1 MQKSL
6 LKNCNVRK
14 YLGDSGQSSA
24 LLVGTYLQINR
35 RGKLVV
41 QIFPLSP
48 AKSVHDISVVLLFYV
63 VLRINSCKLLYTN
76 LKNNQRHAATTW
88 TTSTNYLSNILTDW
102 SSPISYH
109 DGVARIP
116 DKEKILSKYSTFDPK
131 LLDTRNKCFEA
142 ELVQVYAQPGK
153 SKLGGRA
160 KRLLQEDV
168 QGVSQLLKQ
177 SDSF

>member
-1 MQKSL
+1 
-6 LKNCNVRK
+6 
-14 YLGDSGQSSA
+14 
-24 LLVGTYLQINR
+24 
-35 RGKLVV
+35 
-41 QIFPLSP
+41 
-48 AKSVHDISVVLLFYV
+48 
-63 VLRINSCKLLYTN
+63 
-76 LKNNQRHAATTW
+76 
-88 TTSTNYLSNILTDW
+88 
-102 SSPISYH
+102 
-109 DGVARIP
+109 VARIP